1 MTITELSK
9 KLDDT
14 ISCFEQ
20 EAGLACQYC
29 SDEPTGD
36 ALAENYKA
44 TAKALISFKAAI
56 LTYLSQF

>member
-1 MTITELSK
+1 MTIAELSQ
-9 KLDDT
+9 KLDNT

-29 SDEPTGD
+29 NDEGNGD
-36 ALAENYKA
+36 ALAGNYKA
-44 TAKALISFKAAI
+44 TAKALNSFKAEI